1 MRGPL
6 GGHKETVLGT
16 RIHHFNC
23 GPWPAETGWLRW
35 VARVLRVV
43 IPQANPDFEGRYE
56 HVTNWWLEVDDSG
69 LVQREIGF
77 DPTGDPLVAAPLGKN
92 LGVFTDSDGAPEP
105 LGELIEPGEFERMWS
120 EFQNRGG
127 IRP

>member
-6 GGHKETVLGT
+6 GGNKETVLST
-16 RIHHFNC
+16 RVYRFNR
-23 GPWPAETGWLRW
+23 GPWPSETGWLRW
-35 VARVLRVV
+35 LNRVLKLV

-56 HVTNWWLEVDDSG
+56 HVTNWWLEIDDSG
-69 LVQREIGF
+69 VHREIGF

-92 LGVFTDSDGAPEP
+92 LGVFTASDNAPEP
-105 LGELIEPGEFERMWS
+105 LGEAIDPGEFERVWS
-120 EFQNRGG
+120 DFQNRGG